1 MRGRLLLLVALLG
14 SCTPDFDDPTTVKDL
29 RLLAIVADTPEIVVD
44 LPALSLDGVTRPA
57 DLAALLAG
65 AGATLPTTFPPIT
78 LRALV
83 LDPRGGGRPVHFTA
97 VTCGNLAT
105 SAGPVRGPGLVMG
118 AGRIRDTIDRDPCP
132 ADSPVLAVEDARP
145 TAETPGGAVPF
156 AVTLVVT
163 GAELTLDLTGD
174 PLGLIYGMP
183 ITVQITASA
192 DGDTG
197 HEEVV
202 ARKRALFVP
211 RLLPQQ
217 TPNRNPVVTGLTL
230 RLSEDDP
237 GVRLN
242 LDDPLAQ
249 PPSVPLGARV
259 WLEPDRGE
267 SELYP
272 TMVSDR
278 RTGALTLTFATEAL
292 RYAFFASA
300 GTFSPASTNTE
311 PPVLRNPPRRPLA
324 TRYQA
329 PAVLPADGDL
339 VHVWVV
345 NRDERGGSSFV
356 RVALRLTSP

>member
-1 MRGRLLLLVALLG
+1 MRSRLLLVALLAG
-14 SCTPDFDDPTTVKDL
+14 CTPDFADPTTVTDL
-29 RLLAIVADTPEIVVD
+29 RLLAVVADPPEIVVD
-44 LPALSLDGVTRPA
+44 LPAFTLDGVTRPE

-65 AGATLPTTFPPIT
+65 AGAALPATFPPIT

-83 LDPRGGGRPVHFTA
+83 LDPHGGGRSVHLVA
-97 VTCGNLAT
+97 VTCGNVAT
-105 SAGPVRGPGLVMG
+105 GSGLVRGPGLVM
-118 AGRIRDTIDRDPCP
+118 APGRIRDTIDRDPCP
-132 ADSPVLAVEDARP
+132 ADSPVLATEDVRP
-145 TAETPGGAVPF
+145 PAETVGGAVPF
-156 AVTLVVT
+156 AVNLVVT
-163 GAELTLDLTGD
+163 REELSLDLAGD
-174 PLGLIYGMP
+174 PLGLVYGMP

-192 DGDTG
+192 DGDAG

-202 ARKRALFVP
+202 ARKRVVFVP

-230 RLSEDDP
+230 RPSEDDP

-249 PPSVPLGARV
+249 PPSVPLGAKV

-267 SELYP
+267 TELYP

-292 RYAFFASA
+292 RYAFFATA
-300 GTFSPASTNTE
+300 GTFTPATTNTD
-311 PPVLRNPPRRPLA
+311 PPVLRTPPRRPLA
-324 TRYQA
+324 VRYQA
-329 PAVLPADGDL
+329 PVALPADGSDL